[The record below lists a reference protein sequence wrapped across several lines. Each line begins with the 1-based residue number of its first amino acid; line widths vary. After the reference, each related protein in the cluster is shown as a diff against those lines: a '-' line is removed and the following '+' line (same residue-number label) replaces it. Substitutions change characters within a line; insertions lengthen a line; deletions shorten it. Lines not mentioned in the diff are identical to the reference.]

1 MTHGFSV
8 GCDDYRIAS
17 TISNSRQVPSIENKA
32 FALVLFY
39 KLFDGFT
46 DLGVLL
52 PFHGDLLL
60 VVDWQVGDSV
70 FDFVGAGEFV
80 QRLDQVQPLEGDVK
94 VGVPKPLAGE
104 VRGIAALLS
113 PPESIIDHG
122 A

>member
-1 MTHGFSV
+1 M
-8 GCDDYRIAS
+8 
-17 TISNSRQVPSIENKA
+17 PSIQDET
-32 FALVLFY
+32 FALVLFDE
-39 KLFDGFT
+39 FPNGFT
-46 DLGVLL
+46 HLGVLL

-60 VVDWQVGDSV
+60 LWWLTGGWWGDSV

-94 VGVPKPLAGE
+94 VGIPEPFAGKIG
-104 VRGIAALLS
+104 GIAALVS